1 MAVGE
6 ADGSAEKRYDAIDR
20 PAPSS
25 GCTSPT
31 IDPAMPEI
39 TLHSA
44 EPLNCVGLIELAA
57 AWTPSCS

>member
-6 ADGSAEKRYDAIDR
+6 AVGSAEKRYEAIDR

-25 GCTSPT
+25 GCTSPV

-39 TLHSA
+39 TLHN
-44 EPLNCVGLIELAA
+44 EKPLNVVGFAELAA
-57 AWTPSCS
+57 D